1 MKRLFILIMTAVAA
15 VSCLGDEGPTYSA
28 SYTAVSTFE
37 YGNVC
42 GSDSLYFENQIGL
55 GMSWQDLFF
64 YHKLNDAKTEFE
76 GGFVVS
82 CLKGSGRSDMD
93 MFRVNKGI
101 GYDRSMNYA
110 VFVYDQD
117 SSRMPA
123 RSMDFTASQIGTC
136 KMVGCSVNNTA
147 AVVEAVK
154 NHFEPGDKLT
164 LNLTGYLDGKETG
177 TDVIV
182 LAERTEQKDSI
193 ITDWKVCMFVKLGHV
208 DYVDMKVVST
218 KPEVP
223 TCVCI
228 DDMQADIS
236 IEY

>member
-1 MKRLFILIMTAVAA
+1 MVAFAA
-15 VSCLGDEGPTYSA
+15 VSCLGDDGPTYSA

-42 GSDSLYFENQIGL
+42 GSDSLYFENQMGL
-55 GMSWQDLFF
+55 GLSWQDLFF
-64 YHKLNDAKTEFE
+64 YHKLNDAKTELE
-76 GGFVVS
+76 GGFLVS

-93 MFRVNKGI
+93 MYRVNNGV
-101 GYDRSMNYA
+101 GFDRSMNYS
-110 VFVYDQD
+110 VFVYNQD
-117 SSRMPA
+117 PAKMPV
-123 RSMDFTASQIGTC
+123 RSLEFTASQIGTC
-136 KMVGCSVNNTA
+136 KMVGCYVNNTA
-147 AVVEAVK
+147 AVVDAVK
-154 NHFEPGDKLT
+154 TYFEPGDKLT

-193 ITDWKVCMFVKLGHV
+193 ITDWKACMFVKLGHV

-218 KPEVP
+218 KEEVP

-228 DDMQADIS
+228 ENMQADIS